1 MVIIPH
7 GGLRTQRRHITRQT
21 KQNGHHPTR
30 WAQNREPKEDKDKV
44 ILPGTCIPEKYEVSK
59 PKSSSVTSIKR
70 FHKTIGRDNVRRV

>member
-1 MVIIPH
+1 VIISTVILIVSPEISIVKAS
-7 GGLRTQRRHITRQT
+7 GRRNWLAIQT
-21 KQNGHHPTR
+21 
-30 WAQNREPKEDKDKV
+30 AREPKEDKDKV